1 MDGSLCHLHSP
12 EVDQIFHAV
21 SIRYRRVIL
30 LLLSREEVLRETDIM
45 VRNENPIDEVE
56 KDLHDNHLPLL
67 AEAGFIEWNQETGKI
82 TKGPRFNEIQPML
95 ELIENHSDKLP
106 PDWP

>member
-1 MDGSLCHLHSP
+1 MDESLCHQQSP
-12 EVDQIFHAV
+12 EMDQILHAV
-21 SIRYRRVIL
+21 SIRYRRAIL
-30 LLLSREEVLRETDIM
+30 LLLRREEVVRETDIM
-45 VRNENPIDEVE
+45 VRNESQIDEVE

-82 TKGPRFNEIQPML
+82 TKGPRFDEIQPML
-95 ELIENHSDKLP
+95 ELIENHSDELP